1 MRCPIC
7 GTEQLEPGTTIFAA
21 DVDGTVVVVRGVPAL
36 VCSTCGEAFIDDVV
50 SEELE
55 ITVDDARRRGTESL
69 VRHYEP
75 LAS

>member
-7 GTEQLEPGTTIFAA
+7 GAGQLEPGTTIFAA
-21 DVDGTVVVVRGVPAL
+21 DVEGTVVVVRGVPAL

-55 ITVDDARRRGTESL
+55 TAVADARRKGTESL
-69 VRHYEP
+69 VRRYEP
-75 LAS
+75 LVS